1 MADPIPDPPSD
12 HPTGPA
18 TSVANTDREAVVLA
32 GHRGD
37 LVTVV
42 DALAASEPSVRAA
55 ALGALGRI
63 AARAPIDPDV
73 VPDALARAL
82 ADPDP
87 TVRRRAAAEVAR
99 WAATCSEPTRAEP
112 SEPEPTEPE
121 PTGAAPTPVVDG
133 LLGRLIDDEV
143 DTVTEVAAFACG
155 ELALDDRTRPHVVAA
170 LDRLARTHA
179 DSLCREA
186 AVAALGS
193 IGDPAGLTAVLH
205 GCSDRATVRRR
216 AVLALAAFD
225 DPAATEALRRLVADR
240 DLQVRQS
247 AEELLAIESG
257 ETT

>member
-1 MADPIPDPPSD
+1 PIPDPPSD

-99 WAATCSEPTRAEP
+99 WAATCSEPTGAEP
-112 SEPEPTEPE
+112 AGSE

-133 LLGRLIDDEV
+133 LLGRLTDDEV

-193 IGDPAGLTAVLH
+193 IGDPAGLSAVLH

>member
-37 LVTVV
+37 LDTVV
-42 DALAASEPSVRAA
+42 DALAASEPAVRAA

-99 WAATCSEPTRAEP
+99 WAATCSEPTGAEP
-112 SEPEPTEPE
+112 AGSE

-133 LLGRLIDDEV
+133 LLGRLTDDEV

>member
-37 LVTVV
+37 LDTVV

-99 WAATCSEPTRAEP
+99 WAATCSEPTGAEP
-112 SEPEPTEPE
+112 AGSE

-133 LLGRLIDDEV
+133 LLGRLTDDEV

>member
-99 WAATCSEPTRAEP
+99 WAATCSEPTGAEP
-112 SEPEPTEPE
+112 AGSE

-133 LLGRLIDDEV
+133 LLGRLTDDEV

-216 AVLALAAFD
+216 AVLALAAFEMISSSSERSITARCSEAGI
-225 DPAATEALRRLVADR
+225 PRSFNRASTWAAKRPY
-240 DLQVRQS
+240 
-247 AEELLAIESG
+247 G
-257 ETT
+257 P

>member
-18 TSVANTDREAVVLA
+18 ASVARSDREAVVLA

-42 DALAASEPSVRAA
+42 DALTASEPPVRAA
-55 ALGALGRI
+55 ALGALVRI
-63 AARAPIDPDV
+63 AARAPIDPQV

-99 WAATCSEPTRAEP
+99 WAATGAEP
-112 SEPEPTEPE
+112 I
-121 PTGAAPTPVVDG
+121 GAERAGATPTPVVDG
-133 LLGRLIDDEV
+133 LLGRLTDDEV

-155 ELALDDRTRPHVVAA
+155 ELALDDRSRPLVVAA
-170 LDRLARTHA
+170 LDRVARDHS

-225 DPAATEALRRLVADR
+225 DPAATEALRRLAGDR

>member
-18 TSVANTDREAVVLA
+18 ASVARSDREAVVLA

-42 DALAASEPSVRAA
+42 DALTASEPPVRAA
-55 ALGALGRI
+55 ALGALVRI

-82 ADPDP
+82 GDPDP

-99 WAATCSEPTRAEP
+99 WAATGAVPIG
-112 SEPEPTEPE
+112 PE

-133 LLGRLIDDEV
+133 LLGRLTDDAV

-155 ELALDDRTRPHVVAA
+155 ELALDDQTRPLVVAA
-170 LDRLARTHA
+170 LDRLACTHA

>member
-18 TSVANTDREAVVLA
+18 TSVARADREAVVLA

-99 WAATCSEPTRAEP
+99 WAATCSEPTGAEP
-112 SEPEPTEPE
+112 AGSE

-133 LLGRLIDDEV
+133 LLGRLTDDEV

>member
-18 TSVANTDREAVVLA
+18 ASVARADREAVVLA

-42 DALAASEPSVRAA
+42 DALAASEPPVRAA
-55 ALGALGRI
+55 ALGALVRI

-155 ELALDDRTRPHVVAA
+155 ELALDDRTRPLVVAA

>member
-18 TSVANTDREAVVLA
+18 ASVARADREAVVLA

-99 WAATCSEPTRAEP
+99 WAATCSEPTGAEP
-112 SEPEPTEPE
+112 AGSE

-133 LLGRLIDDEV
+133 LLGRLTDDEV

-225 DPAATEALRRLVADR
+225 DPAATEALRQLVADR

>member
-1 MADPIPDPPSD
+1 MPAPFPDPPPSD
-12 HPTGPA
+12 PTGP
-18 TSVANTDREAVVLA
+18 VANSPSADREAVVLA

-42 DALAASEPSVRAA
+42 DALGAPEPAVRAA
-55 ALGALGRI
+55 ALGAVVRI
-63 AARAPIDPDV
+63 AAREPIDPDV

-99 WAATCSEPTRAEP
+99 WAATCSEPTGAEAAR
-112 SEPEPTEPE
+112 SE

-133 LLGRLIDDEV
+133 LLGRLSDDEV

-155 ELALDDRTRPHVVAA
+155 ELALDDRSRPLVVAA

>member
-42 DALAASEPSVRAA
+42 DALAASEPPVRAA
-55 ALGALGRI
+55 ALGALVRI

-99 WAATCSEPTRAEP
+99 WAATCSEPTGAEP
-112 SEPEPTEPE
+112 AGSE

-155 ELALDDRTRPHVVAA
+155 ELALDDRTRPLVVAA

>member
-42 DALAASEPSVRAA
+42 DALAASEPAVRAA
-55 ALGALGRI
+55 ALGAVVRI

-99 WAATCSEPTRAEP
+99 WAATCSEPTGAEP
-112 SEPEPTEPE
+112 AGSE

-133 LLGRLIDDEV
+133 LLGRLTDDEV

>member
-1 MADPIPDPPSD
+1 VADPIPDPPSD

-99 WAATCSEPTRAEP
+99 WAATCSEPTGAEP
-112 SEPEPTEPE
+112 AGSE

-133 LLGRLIDDEV
+133 LLGRLTDDEV

>member
-99 WAATCSEPTRAEP
+99 WAATCSEPTGAEP
-112 SEPEPTEPE
+112 AGSE

-133 LLGRLIDDEV
+133 LLGRLTDDEV

-247 AEELLAIESG
+247 AEELLAIE
-257 ETT
+257 

>member
-99 WAATCSEPTRAEP
+99 WAATCSEPTGAEP
-112 SEPEPTEPE
+112 AGSE

-133 LLGRLIDDEV
+133 LLGRLTDDEV

-155 ELALDDRTRPHVVAA
+155 ELALDDRTRPRVVTA

-193 IGDPAGLTAVLH
+193 IGDPAGLSAVLH

>member
-18 TSVANTDREAVVLA
+18 ASVARADREAVVLA

-55 ALGALGRI
+55 ALGAVVRI

-99 WAATCSEPTRAEP
+99 WAATCSEPTGAEP
-112 SEPEPTEPE
+112 AGSE

-133 LLGRLIDDEV
+133 LLGRLTDDEV

-225 DPAATEALRRLVADR
+225 DPAATEALRQLVADR

>member
-99 WAATCSEPTRAEP
+99 WAATCSEPTGADTSG
-112 SEPEPTEPE
+112 SEPP
-121 PTGAAPTPVVDG
+121 GAVPTPVVDG
-133 LLGRLIDDEV
+133 LLGRLTDDEV

>member
-1 MADPIPDPPSD
+1 VADPIPDPPSD

-18 TSVANTDREAVVLA
+18 ASVARADREAVVLA

-42 DALAASEPSVRAA
+42 DALAASEPPVRAA
-55 ALGALGRI
+55 ALGALVRI

-155 ELALDDRTRPHVVAA
+155 ELALDDRTRPLVVAA

>member
-99 WAATCSEPTRAEP
+99 WAATCSEPTGAEP
-112 SEPEPTEPE
+112 AGSE

-133 LLGRLIDDEV
+133 LLGRLTDDEV

>member
-37 LVTVV
+37 LDTVV
-42 DALAASEPSVRAA
+42 DALAASEPAVRAA
-55 ALGALGRI
+55 ALGAVVRI
-63 AARAPIDPDV
+63 AAREPIDPDV

-99 WAATCSEPTRAEP
+99 WAATCSEPTGAEP
-112 SEPEPTEPE
+112 AGSE

-133 LLGRLIDDEV
+133 LLGRLTDDEV

>member
-99 WAATCSEPTRAEP
+99 WAATCSEPTGAEP
-112 SEPEPTEPE
+112 AGSE

-133 LLGRLIDDEV
+133 LLGRLTDDEV

-193 IGDPAGLTAVLH
+193 IGDPAGLSAVLH